1 MVGTYLVIR
10 TIGER
15 FSQFFYDSFSFNVIL
30 ASASLF
36 LILSS
41 IKPQTVPSRFPFLSN
56 LVHTISQNTLPIYL
70 LHLMVMETLQK
81 GYLGF
86 KISLTTMN
94 PVLEIPLVTAATLLI
109 SLGIINPLKKIPYL
123 SRLIG

>member
-1 MVGTYLVIR
+1 
-10 TIGER
+10 
-15 FSQFFYDSFSFNVIL
+15 
-30 ASASLF
+30 
-36 LILSS
+36 
-41 IKPQTVPSRFPFLSN
+41 
-56 LVHTISQNTLPIYL
+56 
-70 LHLMVMETLQK
+70 MVMETLQK

-109 SLGIINPLKKIPYL
+109 SLGIIIPLKKIPYL